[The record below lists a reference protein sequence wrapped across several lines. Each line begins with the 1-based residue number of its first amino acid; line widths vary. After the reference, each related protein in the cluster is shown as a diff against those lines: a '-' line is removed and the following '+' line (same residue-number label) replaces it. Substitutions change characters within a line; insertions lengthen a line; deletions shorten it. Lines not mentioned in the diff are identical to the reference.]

1 MGMYLNPGNMAFARN
16 IKKNY
21 IDKTGIIEILNDTI
35 GTSDNLTCVSRPR
48 RFGKSFAA
56 NMLIAY
62 YDHTCDSHDLF
73 KPYHVSGS
81 ESYEEHINKYN
92 VIALDITGFISS
104 VKSVQGDI
112 RDIPKLIQET
122 LKKELAEEYPELGEI
137 TDFTMALKKYVEL
150 TGRMFIFVI
159 DEWDA
164 LIREAKDDKLIQDT
178 YLNLLRGLF
187 KNNNFTPYAVA
198 AAYMTGILPIKKD
211 GTQSAISDFQEYS
224 ILNPG
229 KFAKYTGF
237 TENEVEMI
245 CERDSDAFQQ
255 AKMWYDGYQV
265 GKEVSVYNPYS
276 VMQAVK
282 SGEYRSFWKYTS
294 AADSLETYINMNFDG
309 LQEDV
314 ARLINGE
321 ELDVSTDTFN
331 NDLVSFRKKDD
342 VLTLMIHLGYLTY
355 NNETCQVRIP
365 NEEVRS
371 EFTKLIENAGMTKL
385 AGLIQSS
392 EKLLKDT
399 IEGDSKAVEAAI
411 GIIRE
416 SNYAP
421 NFYNNEQALRYV
433 IKFAYIVCVDKYMKI
448 EELPSGKGIADV
460 VYIPKKNRPDPALVI
475 ELKWDKTSDAAI
487 SQIKTKNYPAVLH
500 EFEGDIILVGI
511 DYNPDTK
518 KHHCTIEHVSKGNS

>member
-21 IDKTGIIEILNDTI
+21 IDKTGVIEILNDTI

-62 YDHTCDSHDLF
+62 YDHTCDSHELF
-73 KPYHVSGS
+73 KPYHVSMS

-112 RDIPKLIQET
+112 RDIPKLIQENV
-122 LKKELAEEYPELGEI
+122 KKELAEEYPELGEM
-137 TDFTMALKKYVEL
+137 TDYTMALKKYVEL

-164 LIREAKDDKLIQDT
+164 LIREAKDDKLIQET

-224 ILNPG
+224 IINPG
-229 KFAKYTGF
+229 KFAQYTGF

-245 CERDSDAFQQ
+245 CQKNGQTFQQ
-255 AKMWYDGYQV
+255 AKLWYDGYQV

-294 AADSLETYINMNFDG
+294 AADSLETYINMDFDG

-321 ELDVSTDTFN
+321 EIEVSTDSFN

-342 VLTLMIHLGYLTY
+342 VLTSMIHLGYLSY
-355 NNETCQVRIP
+355 NSETGQVRIP

-371 EFTKLIENAGMTKL
+371 EF
-385 AGLIQSS
+385 
-392 EKLLKDT
+392 
-399 IEGDSKAVEAAI
+399 
-411 GIIRE
+411 
-416 SNYAP
+416 
-421 NFYNNEQALRYV
+421 
-433 IKFAYIVCVDKYMKI
+433 
-448 EELPSGKGIADV
+448 
-460 VYIPKKNRPDPALVI
+460 
-475 ELKWDKTSDAAI
+475 
-487 SQIKTKNYPAVLH
+487 
-500 EFEGDIILVGI
+500 
-511 DYNPDTK
+511 
-518 KHHCTIEHVSKGNS
+518 